1 VGKLRAVKRVAFEG
15 AFSMRKQSGLYC
27 SVPFCQSAE
36 NFVEPCFEPVRVPE
50 GLFPS
55 AAVLVK
61 LVPEADG
68 WGVRAGVVF
77 NEMKGVYS
85 QPDSMLARYTQQAL
99 FPDNTYGVD
108 SGGDPSVIP
117 DLTFAEFQDFHR
129 KFYHPSNA
137 RIWFYGDD
145 PLDKRLEI
153 LDSETPHPRG

>member
-1 VGKLRAVKRVAFEG
+1 MGG
-15 AFSMRKQSGLYC
+15 H
-27 SVPFCQSAE
+27 
-36 NFVEPCFEPVRVPE
+36 
-50 GLFPS
+50 
-55 AAVLVK
+55 
-61 LVPEADG
+61 
-68 WGVRAGVVF
+68 WWVRAGVVF

-153 LDSETPHPRG
+153 LHSETPHLNQDGRREARKGRPAAAIAKMTRSCLVPHEREF